1 MHTKLRQQ
9 PDLILDEAGFWV
21 LGSQD
26 GDGGEQRRSTV
37 GRCRLPVSKSV
48 LKAPMVSALEI
59 EIWINCFQ
67 SFAFKFNLRR
77 SSTAM
82 YSRASPDAA
91 DAAAVTRRIQD
102 RQRGSKK
109 RL

>member
-1 MHTKLRQQ
+1 VHAMHTKLRLQ

-21 LGSQD
+21 LGGED
-26 GDGGEQRRSTV
+26 GDGGEQRRSAV
-37 GRCRLPVSKSV
+37 
-48 LKAPMVSALEI
+48 
-59 EIWINCFQ
+59 
-67 SFAFKFNLRR
+67 
-77 SSTAM
+77 M

-91 DAAAVTRRIQD
+91 DAAANTRRIQD